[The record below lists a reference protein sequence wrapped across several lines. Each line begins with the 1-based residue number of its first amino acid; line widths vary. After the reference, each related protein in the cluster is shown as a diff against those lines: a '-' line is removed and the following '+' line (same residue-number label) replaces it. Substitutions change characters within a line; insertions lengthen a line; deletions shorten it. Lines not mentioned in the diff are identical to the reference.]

1 MRRPVDKVA
10 LEALRRYVI
19 AYHDST
25 LDLARWMDLPR
36 TDGTALGEIVWA
48 EREQTPLSPARLS
61 ARLGL
66 TSGATNAVVNRLERL
81 GLVCR
86 SRESHDRRIVTLRAT
101 PTAHR
106 RLKPFLAKAGVRL
119 PEALATYTPEEVSL
133 VTRFLTDLITALPS
147 IDDAGTSRS
156 PHP

>member
-1 MRRPVDKVA
+1 MRPADKVA

-19 AYHDST
+19 AYQNSI
-25 LDLARWMDLPR
+25 LELARWMDLPR

-48 EREQTPLSPARLS
+48 EREQTPLSPARL
-61 ARLGL
+61 AKRLGL

-86 SRESHDRRIVTLRAT
+86 SRESDDRRIVTLRAT
-101 PTAHR
+101 PTADQ
-106 RLKPFLAKAGVRL
+106 RLEPFLAKAGVRL
-119 PEALATYTPEEVSL
+119 PEALATYTPDEVQL
-133 VTRFLTDLITALPS
+133 FTRFLTDLVTALPS
-147 IDDAGTSRS
+147 IDDASTSRS